1 MKTINNTPY
10 SVTIVGGGGSGSG
23 IEDIEAGDN
32 ISIDKTNPS
41 VPVISSIG
49 GGGGSSSK
57 SVILVSDGEIDSTA
71 TVVVIAGGSEFTMDT
86 PLDGHVMH
94 IMNLTGSAVGITSNV
109 NTQPDSVIPI
119 SSLMSVWL
127 GIDSTAMGTPGTS
140 WQYMELVQA

>member
-94 IMNLTGSAVGITSNV
+94 IMNLTGSAVDITSNV